1 MMTLS
6 ELKQQVYMALD
17 PQKSEME
24 MLEARLNVMQA
35 VFLAIQASPILD
47 VDKGQHVFQM
57 LINKHFTESLE
68 VYLRD
73 N

>member
-17 PQKSEME
+17 PQKSEIE

-35 VFLAIQASPILD
+35 VFLVIQASPTLD
-47 VDKGQHVFQM
+47 VEKGKHVFQM

-68 VYLRD
+68 VHLYT
-73 N
+73 

>member
-1 MMTLS
+1 
-6 ELKQQVYMALD
+6 MALD

-35 VFLAIQASPILD
+35 VFLAIQASPTLDIDILE
-47 VDKGQHVFQM
+47 KGQHVFQM

-68 VYLRD
+68 VHLYT
-73 N
+73 